1 MLIDENWG
9 TKKCDNLLKVTQ
21 LVRSRDSNSGSL
33 ALIRHEK
40 FQTQRNLDWE
50 NCSDLSKS
58 WGGSDP
64 KHSSAGLPPR

>member
-40 FQTQRNLDWE
+40 FQTQRNLGWE

-58 WGGSDP
+58 
-64 KHSSAGLPPR
+64 